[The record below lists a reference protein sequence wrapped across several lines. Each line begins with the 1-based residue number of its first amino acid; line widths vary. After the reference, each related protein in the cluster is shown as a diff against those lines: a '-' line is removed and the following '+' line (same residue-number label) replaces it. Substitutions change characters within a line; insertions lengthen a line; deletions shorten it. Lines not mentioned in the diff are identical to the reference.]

1 MNCLEM
7 SSNQSYNIGEDAS
20 SMMTVWMTVTDAS
33 AASSIGFY

>member
-7 SSNQSYNIGEDAS
+7 SNQTYTLEDAS
-20 SMMTVWMTVTDAS
+20 STMTVWMTVTDTT

>member
-7 SSNQSYNIGEDAS
+7 SSNQTHNIEDTS
-20 SMMTVWMTVTDAS
+20 SMMTVWMTVTDTT